1 MRRIALAACALALS
15 GAASAVDER
24 TPSDAGRGERAFQK
38 CYACH
43 SVRPGEDG
51 LSGPNL
57 AGIVGRRAAD
67 RPDFEYSAALLAA
80 ARERDLV
87 WTPAALDAFLRDPE
101 AFVPGT
107 SMSFIGIRD
116 PDERAALIHFLSRP
130 APPTEPAPAL
140 K

>member
-15 GAASAVDER
+15 GAATAADAQA
-24 TPSDAGRGERAFQK
+24 PSDAERGERAFQK

-43 SVRPGEDG
+43 SAHPGENG

-57 AGIVGRRAAD
+57 AGVIGRRAAE

-80 ARERDLV
+80 ARERDVV

-101 AFVPGT
+101 AFIPGT
-107 SMSFIGIRD
+107 SMSFVGIRD
-116 PDERAALIHFLSRP
+116 AEERAALIHFLSRP
-130 APPTEPAPAL
+130 V